1 MSDQT
6 RKVKIIGAGSIG
18 NHLAQACRRHSWD
31 VTIIDRDSE
40 ALRRTREELYPSRYG
55 AWDEAIKLYT
65 ATDEPRGGF
74 DVIFIGTPPDV
85 RLGVATRLLAE
96 EPKVLQLEKP
106 LFPPITQGFE
116 DFETF
121 RQELARHPTVS
132 VVTGYDHVLGEAVEK
147 TIEVARTGGG
157 IKTIEVCFREH
168 WQGIFAAHPWLSGP
182 TNSYLGYWQ
191 RGGGASGEHSHALNF
206 WQHLA
211 RELGCGR
218 VFEVSA
224 EMQMVDEGGA
234 QYDEVCLLNLR
245 TESGFVGNVAQDVVT
260 RPTLKRALVVTD
272 EGTVEWVYNWQKD
285 VDRVV
290 VSWTG
295 EEIKISRKRP
305 DDFYREICRVDKILR
320 GERVEQSPISL
331 SRGLETM
338 AVLRAAHLSH
348 HSRNTVMVRYL

>member
-1 MSDQT
+1 MRDQT

-18 NHLAQACRRHSWD
+18 NHLAQACRRHGWE
-31 VTIIDRDSE
+31 VAIVDRDSE
-40 ALRRTREELYPSRYG
+40 ALRRMREEIYPSRYG
-55 AWDEAIKLYT
+55 EWDKAIKLHT
-65 ATDEPRGGF
+65 VDDEPRGGF

-85 RLGVATRLLAE
+85 RLGIATRLLAE
-96 EPKVLQLEKP
+96 EPKVLQFEKP
-106 LFPPITQGFE
+106 LFPPTTKGFE
-116 DFETF
+116 DFEAF
-121 RQELARHPTVS
+121 RQELVRYPTVS

-147 TIEVARTGGG
+147 TIEVARTGGK
-157 IKTIEVCFREH
+157 IRTIEVCFREH

-191 RGGGASGEHSHALNF
+191 RGGGASGEHSHALNL

-224 EMQMVDEGGA
+224 EMQMVNEGGA

-260 RPTLKRALVVTD
+260 RPTLKRALVITD
-272 EGTVEWVYNWQKD
+272 KGTVEWMYNWQKD
-285 VDRVV
+285 VDRVF

-295 EEIKISRKRP
+295 EEMKISRKRP
-305 DDFYREICRVDKILR
+305 DDFYREICHVDKILH
-320 GERVEQSPISL
+320 GKRVEQSPISL
-331 SRGLETM
+331 SYGLETM
-338 AVLRAAHLSH
+338 AVLRAAHLAY
-348 HSRNTVMVRYL
+348 HSRNTVMVRYP